1 MKILCVFGKHNYGN
15 PARGLGYE
23 YSNFIPAIRRLG
35 HAVHFFESWNKS
47 VYNDFASLNR
57 ALLETV
63 ETVNPDVILFILIS
77 YEIWMETLAEISK
90 NCNAILINW
99 APDDSWKYE
108 QCSKFIA
115 RHFDVHATTYPEIL
129 SQAGQD
135 GIKNVVLAQWAANVE
150 TLCEPLP
157 AKRCLYQ
164 VSFVGTSYGNRRRW
178 ISNLHKRGV
187 TVECFGHGWERGPVS
202 SEDISRIMRESVI
215 SLNFADSGLVFSGL
229 VPRRSRQI
237 KARTFEVPG
246 AGGFLM
252 SEHAENLDS
261 FYVAGKEIV
270 TFTGLGDLVDKI
282 NFYLAHSTERDE
294 IAWRGYVRT
303 RNEHTYEDRFREL
316 FRTAL
321 ERFPIRSDGAKA
333 EKQCKFDFVFFSE
346 LQRHY
351 ATGLWLNL
359 VRWLLLIPCVAL
371 LGRKRGP
378 RAARRLLY
386 ELSWRLLGQKT
397 FTASGWP
404 GRLFYHE
411 S

>member
-1 MKILCVFGKHNYGN
+1 
-15 PARGLGYE
+15 
-23 YSNFIPAIRRLG
+23 
-35 HAVHFFESWNKS
+35 
-47 VYNDFASLNR
+47 
-57 ALLETV
+57 
-63 ETVNPDVILFILIS
+63 
-77 YEIWMETLAEISK
+77 
-90 NCNAILINW
+90 
-99 APDDSWKYE
+99 
-108 QCSKFIA
+108 
-115 RHFDVHATTYPEIL
+115 
-129 SQAGQD
+129 
-135 GIKNVVLAQWAANVE
+135 
-150 TLCEPLP
+150 
-157 AKRCLYQ
+157 
-164 VSFVGTSYGNRRRW
+164 
-178 ISNLHKRGV
+178 
-187 TVECFGHGWERGPVS
+187 
-202 SEDISRIMRESVI
+202 MRESVI

-333 EKQCKFDFVFFSE
+333 EKQCKFDLAVFGE
-346 LQRHY
+346 LQRQY

-359 VRWLLLIPCVAL
+359 VRWLLSIPCVAL